1 VAGVVVEPHLTC
13 AFALRST
20 PGAYA
25 LLLGAGISV
34 PSGVKSAW
42 GVQEELIRRTALM
55 LGEEPEDPFAW
66 YEAKYGKPSTYDDL
80 LEGLA
85 ATQTE
90 RQALLR
96 EFFEPNE
103 AEREEGL
110 KEPTLAHRAVAR
122 LVASGLVR
130 VVLTINFDRLLETA
144 LRDEGIEPTVVSAPS
159 DIPGLNPLHAQRC
172 LVVHLHGDY
181 LNPSGMLNT
190 AQELGSY
197 PPTLDRLLDQVLSE
211 YGLLIAGWSATWD
224 TALRAAVARNPNPY
238 YATFWVDPFPLSGIA
253 EDLRVKKRATYV
265 ETFADD
271 FFGRLADACQ
281 SLADTER
288 RHPVT
293 VQVAVATAKRA
304 LAGTTSAIPLHDMI
318 REELERLRGLDVL
331 TGLDVN
337 QNPVEQVHA
346 QRLERIEAAMEVP
359 LALCATTA
367 YWGTADTDR
376 WWFSDI
382 SRFGTQPSLSGFT
395 ALINLV
401 QLPATALLYATGIAA
416 VARGR
421 LDLVARL
428 FREPT
433 TTNNYGNDVPVAA
446 QLAPGEVVG
455 VVRAHRRL
463 HEYLRPLL
471 QSHLALGEVAYTD
484 ASEQFEYL
492 RLAFVTDM
500 RLAEGGLTQKIEDLY
515 SDRHEAKFGLLAAT
529 NETPYLDQER
539 LDEIDAELNNKLPE
553 SALRVP
559 MRVPHIRALGHSNA
573 YLPAPAKAVA
583 AQVKRLGDRYLLL
596 TEGLFGGSRVRLE
609 WALRAVDHAFNTFAS
624 DAAFSTVTG
633 TAGFLPSGG
642 FYPDEIGKWA
652 L

>member
-1 VAGVVVEPHLTC
+1 MAGVVVEPHLTC

-25 LLLGAGISV
+25 LLLGAGVSV

-66 YEAKYGKPSTYDDL
+66 YETKYGKPSTYDDL

-122 LVASGLVR
+122 LVVSGLVR
-130 VVLTINFDRLLETA
+130 LVLTINFDRLLETA
-144 LRDEGIEPTVVSAPS
+144 LRDEGVEPTVVSAPS

-197 PPTLDRLLDQVLSE
+197 PAALDRLLDQVLSE

-224 TALRAAVARNPNPY
+224 RALRAAVARNPNPY
-238 YATFWVDPFPLSGIA
+238 YATFWVDPFPLSDIA
-253 EDLRVKKRATYV
+253 EDLRVKRRATYV

-331 TGLDVN
+331 AGSDVN
-337 QNPVEQVHA
+337 QSQVGQLHA
-346 QRLERIEAAMEVP
+346 QRLARIEAAMEVP

-367 YWGTADTDR
+367 YWGSDDTDR

-382 SRFGTQPSLSGFT
+382 SRFGTKPSLSGSIE
-395 ALINLV
+395 LINLV

-421 LDLVARL
+421 LDLIARL
-428 FREPT
+428 LTQPT
-433 TTNNYGNDVPVAA
+433 TTNNYGNDAPVAT
-446 QLAPGEVVG
+446 QLSPGEVLG
-455 VVRAHRRL
+455 VPRSHRHI

-492 RLAFVTDM
+492 RLAFATDL
-500 RLAEGGLTQKIEDLY
+500 RLAEGGLVEPIEELY
-515 SDRHEAKFGLLAAT
+515 RERHEAQFGLLPAT
-529 NETPYLDQER
+529 NEMPYLDQAR
-539 LDEIDAELNNKLPE
+539 LDELDAELANKLPE
-553 SALRVP
+553 CAMRVP
-559 MRVPHIRALGHSNA
+559 MRLPHIRAVGHHDA
-573 YLPAPAKAVA
+573 YLPATAKPVA
-583 AQVKRLGDRYLLL
+583 ANVQRLGDRYPLLI
-596 TEGLFGGSRVRLE
+596 EGLFGGSLVRLQ
-609 WALRAVDHAFNTFAS
+609 WAMRAVDHAFSKFA
-624 DAAFSTVTG
+624 DEAAWSTING
-633 TAGFLPSGG
+633 AGFLPSGV